1 MNYPSAIDTEVSLL
15 QPINNF
21 SADLLA
27 TIDNV
32 ATSVVLST
40 SQNMSGVH
48 LPSTGVISIDN
59 EVLSYTGITS
69 GPNPTLTGCTRG
81 IDGTTAAA
89 HSEGTAVE
97 VRWVAAHHN
106 GHSDAIIEIQE
117 LLGTNPTGVFSTIRD
132 ALVNALPVLLVVAS
146 PGTNWSFTHTKGAR
160 LVLVQCYQS
169 NGDGTY
175 TQFFPNI
182 TQDLGADVTIH
193 LGTATAGLIIYN

>member
-106 GHSDAIIEIQE
+106 GHSDAIIEIKSCSVPIQ
-117 LLGTNPTGVFSTIRD
+117 LGSSPPSGTHSSMRSLFSSSSLPPAPIGPSPTPRGHGLFSCSAISRM
-132 ALVNALPVLLVVAS
+132 AM
-146 PGTNWSFTHTKGAR
+146 AR
-160 LVLVQCYQS
+160 
-169 NGDGTY
+169 T
-175 TQFFPNI
+175 PNSSRTSRRI
-182 TQDLGADVTIH
+182 SARM
-193 LGTATAGLIIYN
+193 